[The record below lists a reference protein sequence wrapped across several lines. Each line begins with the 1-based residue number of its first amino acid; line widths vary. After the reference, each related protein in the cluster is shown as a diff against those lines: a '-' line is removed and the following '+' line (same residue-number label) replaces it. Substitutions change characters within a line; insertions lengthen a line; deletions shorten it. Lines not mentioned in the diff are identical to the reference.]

1 MMQQVNKLFQ
11 QGGMGHV
18 KEWKGV
24 QYSHHGY
31 MHPRNAGGKRNSQ
44 PSTEGDLPEE
54 GSCNEIGQGTLSAR
68 SRRGERTSRS
78 TLVPKNNGVF
88 EPNNDPNQKDSILKS
103 GQEVTNEGEHDI
115 YGRYMRWVGTAASC
129 FTVPTGLVMRTTHM
143 EQSGKASQTI
153 RTILF
158 C

>member
-1 MMQQVNKLFQ
+1 MFQ
-11 QGGMGHV
+11 QGGMGNV

-44 PSTEGDLPEE
+44 PSTEGDRPEE
-54 GSCNEIGQGTLSAR
+54 GSCSAISQGKLSAK
-68 SRRGERTSRS
+68 SHRGERTSRS
-78 TLVPKNNGVF
+78 TLVPKTRV
-88 EPNNDPNQKDSILKS
+88 PLSQTMITTRQIASSNQAKKLPMKVSTTS
-103 GQEVTNEGEHDI
+103 MGG
-115 YGRYMRWVGTAASC
+115 MRWVGTAASC

-153 RTILF
+153 RTI
-158 C
+158 

>member
-1 MMQQVNKLFQ
+1 MFQ
-11 QGGMGHV
+11 QGGMSNV

-44 PSTEGDLPEE
+44 PSTEGDRPEE
-54 GSCNEIGQGTLSAR
+54 GSCSAIGQGKLSAK
-68 SRRGERTSRS
+68 SHRGERTSRS
-78 TLVPKNNGVF
+78 TLVPKTRV
-88 EPNNDPNQKDSILKS
+88 PLSQTMITTRQIASSNQAKKLPMKVSTTS
-103 GQEVTNEGEHDI
+103 MGG
-115 YGRYMRWVGTAASC
+115 MRWVGTAASC

-153 RTILF
+153 RTI
-158 C
+158 

>member
-1 MMQQVNKLFQ
+1 MMQQVNKPFQ

-54 GSCNEIGQGTLSAR
+54 GSCNEIGQGATLPGHQGLTGDFA
-68 SRRGERTSRS
+68 E
-78 TLVPKNNGVF
+78 
-88 EPNNDPNQKDSILKS
+88 
-103 GQEVTNEGEHDI
+103 
-115 YGRYMRWVGTAASC
+115 AAI
-129 FTVPTGLVMRTTHM
+129 PPIHLPLPPAG
-143 EQSGKASQTI
+143 AWY
-153 RTILF
+153 
-158 C
+158 

>member
-44 PSTEGDLPEE
+44 PFTEGDLPEE

-78 TLVPKNNGVF
+78 TLVPKNKNPYPFGSSF
-88 EPNNDPNQKDSILKS
+88 GSRF
-103 GQEVTNEGEHDI
+103 VTDHHLQ
-115 YGRYMRWVGTAASC
+115 YVQ
-129 FTVPTGLVMRTTHM
+129 F
-143 EQSGKASQTI
+143 
-153 RTILF
+153 
-158 C
+158 

>member
-1 MMQQVNKLFQ
+1 MFQ
-11 QGGMGHV
+11 QGGMGNV

-44 PSTEGDLPEE
+44 PSTEGDWPEE
-54 GSCNEIGQGTLSAR
+54 GSCNAIGQGKLSAR
-68 SRRGERTSRS
+68 SHRGERTSRS
-78 TLVPKNNGVF
+78 TLVPKTKVPLSQTMLRTRQIASSSQAKKLPMKVSTTSMG
-88 EPNNDPNQKDSILKS
+88 
-103 GQEVTNEGEHDI
+103 G
-115 YGRYMRWVGTAASC
+115 MRWVGTAAGC